1 MAWVAHG
8 RAVGAMLIGLARTFW
23 KPLAALAL
31 AAAIFMA
38 GWRHG
43 AGRVEARIEA
53 ERAQLQ
59 QRLAQV
65 ADDLSEAAAEL
76 ENEKAARAAL
86 AEELEHEAASDPG
99 AALRRPSAD
108 SLRRLERRWSD

>member
-1 MAWVAHG
+1 M
-8 RAVGAMLIGLARTFW
+8 IGLALRLW
-23 KPLAALAL
+23 KPLAVLAVV
-31 AAAIFMA
+31 AAIFLA
-38 GWRHG
+38 GWHHG

-65 ADDLSEAAAEL
+65 ADDLSEAAAAL
-76 ENEKAARAAL
+76 ESEKAARAAL

-108 SLRRLERRWSD
+108 SLQRLERRWSD

>member
-1 MAWVAHG
+1 M
-8 RAVGAMLIGLARTFW
+8 IGLALRLW

-31 AAAIFMA
+31 AASIFLG
-38 GWRHG
+38 GWHYG

-59 QRLAQV
+59 KRLVQV
-65 ADDLSEAAAEL
+65 ADDLSEAAAKL
-76 ENEKAARAAL
+76 ETEKAARAAL